1 MATTRPTGRGTTPSV
16 PKIEFSGLVIAPAL
30 RTRVRQRVRQALAGV
45 KTSPVRVHV
54 SFADVNGPKGGKD
67 VRCAIDV
74 NIPRT
79 APLHVEELA
88 ETDALAFDMSAAV
101 IARSIGERLER
112 RRESGRRP
120 KKYYAARRLL

>member
-1 MATTRPTGRGTTPSV
+1 MPKPTERAAKPSL
-16 PKIEFSGLVIAPAL
+16 PTIEITGLAIAPKVRAHVVESLRRAL
-30 RTRVRQRVRQALAGV
+30 VGV

-54 SFADVNGPKGGKD
+54 TFADVNGPKGGLD

-74 NIPRT
+74 QIPRT
-79 APLHVEELA
+79 PPLHAEELA
-88 ETDALAFDMSAAV
+88 ESDVTAFDRSAAAMTRG
-101 IARSIGERLER
+101 IAERIER